1 MSIRTDP
8 LTKEEKDQ
16 LTALLESLQILPHQG
31 RVILH
36 CNNGRVA
43 KVEPHVVIAC
53 RGEEGR
59 EKAEQ
64 KLQHYRDSA
73 RKAQAAGDKELAD
86 RFRRWAVNLEKILV
100 EEG

>member
-1 MSIRTDP
+1 MSIRTEP

-16 LTALLESLQILPHQG
+16 LTALLESLQILPWQG
-31 RVILH
+31 QVILH
-36 CNNGRVA
+36 FNNGRVA
-43 KVEPHVVIAC
+43 KVEPHVVLAD
-53 RGEEGR
+53 RGERGR

-86 RFRRWAVNLEKILV
+86 RFRSWAVNLEKILA